1 MLAPLLVLVIGI
13 GFYPK
18 PVLDVITPT
27 VDATLQSV
35 GISDGGN

>member
-1 MLAPLLVLVIGI
+1 VLGI

-27 VDATLQSV
+27 VDATLSSV
-35 GISDGGN
+35 GISGSDSDGGN